1 MSRVVTLSCASMP
14 QGKHYAESW
23 KGRWRSIITR
33 FFPLFSRFFPRFFN
47 VFEILKKIFYNFRP
61 KFIEKFRKKLTNV
74 FQYFLQ
80 DCTWEDWKNF
90 SVFQNFNI
98 FKKKVKISKKNQIF
112 QFLNNFIFFQNFRFF
127 QILSFFKIFMFF
139 EKFHVLKNFVFFEI
153 FDFFYIFHFWLQKF
167 SVPIDFG
174 ADVDFIFNMISDIL
188 RLKLCYQYIL
198 KYVAYF
204 VSSDLM

>member
-33 FFPLFSRFFPRFFN
+33 FFPLLSRFFPRFFN
-47 VFEILKKIFYNFRP
+47 VFEIVKKIFYNFRP

-80 DCTWEDWKNF
+80 NCTSEDWKNF

-98 FKKKVKISKKNQIF
+98 FKKKVKISKKIQIF
-112 QFLNNFIFFQNFRFF
+112 QFLKNFIFFSKSSIFSNFEFFQNFHVFWKISCFEKIFF
-127 QILSFFKIFMFF
+127 FWNFLLFLYFSFLASKILSF
-139 EKFHVLKNFVFFEI
+139 HW
-153 FDFFYIFHFWLQKF
+153 FWRW
-167 SVPIDFG
+167 FG
-174 ADVDFIFNMISDIL
+174 LISFL
-188 RLKLCYQYIL
+188 RLKLCYQ
-198 KYVAYF
+198 
-204 VSSDLM
+204 